1 MLTKNELSKKLS
13 SIKIREKYVIIH
25 SDISGLVFRNFS
37 LKDLW
42 SLIFNSLGK
51 EKTYILPTF
60 TFDFYKKKIWD
71 YNYSKSETGLLSEF
85 FRLKI
90 AKKRTIHP
98 LHSVA
103 IYSKNPIKFL
113 NHNSKTSFGKG
124 SIWEWV
130 SNSKNVCNLAFGIG
144 LDGGA
149 SFCHYA
155 EEYSKVN
162 YRSIIDLQGK
172 VYDKD
177 KKLVKKKFQYFSRKK
192 KLNIFNDWSRC
203 ERELKKSN
211 LIKTYSISKI
221 KYQILKM
228 NTYKVTRF
236 ITKKLRSNPKYL
248 TK

>member
-103 IYSKNPIKFL
+103 IYSKNPIKLQVAVKVFL
-113 NHNSKTSFGKG
+113 DVFPDEEIKFITCDAQSGVSDQPYGTEETKTGAYNRAQDSFYKNSDVDYSVGLEG
-124 SIWEWV
+124 
-130 SNSKNVCNLAFGIG
+130 GIEII
-144 LDGGA
+144 D
-149 SFCHYA
+149 
-155 EEYSKVN
+155 EEYWVTAWMCVLNREGKAGYGRTSSYQLPPKIV
-162 YRSIIDLQGK
+162 DLLKEGK
-172 VYDKD
+172 ELSDAGDIV
-177 KKLVKKKFQYFSRKK
+177 
-192 KLNIFNDWSRC
+192 LND
-203 ERELKKSN
+203 E
-211 LIKTYSISKI
+211 KI
-221 KYQILKM
+221 GQ
-228 NTYKVTRF
+228 
-236 ITKKLRSNPKYL
+236 
-248 TK
+248 